1 MSVWD
6 KNPELG
12 SLNCMVLSYE
22 IPREREVFVYQRSSM
37 ALLLGQASHHFLLLS
52 YRIPDET
59 VARAGIDLER
69 PLTVHNGGQFL
80 GVHMIKWRGTKEIDI
95 DKTISILVPIMG

>member
-6 KNPELG
+6 KNPELE

-37 ALLLGQASHHFLLLS
+37 ALLLG
-52 YRIPDET
+52 
-59 VARAGIDLER
+59 
-69 PLTVHNGGQFL
+69 
-80 GVHMIKWRGTKEIDI
+80 
-95 DKTISILVPIMG
+95 